1 VINHS
6 STRFQTQDRAIS
18 LQTTLNLFL
27 WWRDVLLSKAAGR
40 LMSTNFSGTNFPR
53 CEASGSSVECQMAS
67 PQQRDPHLVSDR
79 SNKLPVTSHSL
90 NFNWIH
96 VYIGTSSILWTMN
109 YGPIKKSPGNS
120 DSSCK
125 KERPNSFS
133 AGCINTETVCDH
145 TGLLLDTGLFFS
157 L

>member
-1 VINHS
+1 MIITNRLVILTILYIILYIKGIFLCWSYIYFIWKQPSVINHS
-6 STRFQTQDRAIS
+6 STRFQTQDPAIS
-18 LQTTLNLFL
+18 LQTTLNLSTLFL

-79 SNKLPVTSHSL
+79 RNKLPVTSHSL

-96 VYIGTSSILWTMN
+96 VYIGTSSILWTM
-109 YGPIKKSPGNS
+109 K
-120 DSSCK
+120 
-125 KERPNSFS
+125 
-133 AGCINTETVCDH
+133 
-145 TGLLLDTGLFFS
+145 
-157 L
+157 